1 MNNNQDRVNPTPD
14 RTSDIQDSPRDE
26 ERLKSETTYIDMPD
40 VSDIPGQ
47 EFVHVPE
54 LGELADTTI
63 SSEDEEADYIWAESN
78 DTETNEEL
86 TNGDNNDVTPE
97 EKSTLNRT
105 FSDIPTQDNA
115 NLRHATVDEYDNE
128 GEPLNEGSMDEA
140 PGLDLDTTIIDSD
153 DAMEN
158 IGEEDEENNYYSKGG
173 QGDRGRD
180 LEGSTNG

>member
-14 RTSDIQDSPRDE
+14 RTSDIHDSPRDE

-63 SSEDEEADYIWAESN
+63 SSEDEEGDYIWAESN
-78 DTETNEEL
+78 DTETRDEL

-97 EKSTLNRT
+97 EKDTLERS

-128 GEPLNEGSMDEA
+128 GEPLNERSADALSGH
-140 PGLDLDTTIIDSD
+140 DLDTTIVDSD

-158 IGEEDEENNYYSKGG
+158 IGEEDEENNIYSKGG

-180 LEGSTNG
+180 LEGPTNG